1 MMLAPHAELGDGK
14 MDVVIV
20 RSASRR
26 EMLKLFTRVFDGS
39 HLALKFVEYHQV
51 RTFAIESPTKDPLDL
66 DGEMKGHTPMSAEVL
81 PAALSILA

>member
-1 MMLAPHAELGDGK
+1 MLAPHAELGDGK
-14 MDVVIV
+14 VDVLVV
-20 RSASRR
+20 RHASRR
-26 EMLKLFTRVFDGS
+26 EMLKLFTKVFDGS

-51 RTFAIESPTKDPLDL
+51 RSFAIESPTNDALDL